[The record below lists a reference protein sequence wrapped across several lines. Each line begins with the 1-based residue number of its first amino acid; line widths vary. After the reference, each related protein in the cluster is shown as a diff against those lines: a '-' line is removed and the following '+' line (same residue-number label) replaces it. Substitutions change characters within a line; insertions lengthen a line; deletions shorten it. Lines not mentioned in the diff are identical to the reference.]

1 MAGNPHGGHG
11 GISTSYPVPFAPIN
25 LASAQCN
32 KVRIRLC
39 IPCASDITSVTVYSG
54 PEESSA
60 EMHQEKGKKDFTKI
74 HEG

>member
-25 LASAQCN
+25 LASAQCY

-39 IPCASDITSVTVYSG
+39 IPCASDITSVTVYFG

-60 EMHQEKGKKDFTKI
+60 EMQQEKGKKGLYKNS
-74 HEG
+74 